1 MPEEE
6 ETTPQPDATEP
17 AGDQDPG
24 VEKEYEEAKT
34 RDPIER
40 VQKYL
45 ASVGLWDAKKDEA
58 WTEELRDEND
68 RALKLAAEAQPPN
81 PDDVFANVYQ
91 DPPQRVVR
99 QRSELAGGQKD

>member
-34 RDPIER
+34 RDMGGLRLVRGHPYSSKASNHRAHPGRPRRRRSPAAFAQAAR
-40 VQKYL
+40 V
-45 ASVGLWDAKKDEA
+45 
-58 WTEELRDEND
+58 ELRR
-68 RALKLAAEAQPPN
+68 RAAT
-81 PDDVFANVYQ
+81 VYK
-91 DPPQRVVR
+91 R
-99 QRSELAGGQKD
+99 RSRRCAVWR